1 MNLSI
6 PPIINYQT
14 GKIDAENVITK
25 IATLSSLEGVFADE
39 VKHIE
44 NVQDRVIYQVEM
56 LPAQQAEGEL
66 NFGVSHIEPGLVGNE
81 FHMTRGH
88 IHQRKEQ
95 AEFYFGSQGE
105 GLLLMQ
111 TEQGDVSIEK
121 VFPGSIHHIP
131 GFVAH
136 RLINTGDTRLSALAV
151 WPAIAGHNYEF
162 LKEVGFKVR
171 VLKSAM
177 GYKIVSTNE
186 VYKHSG
192 QV

>member
-25 IATLSSLEGVFADE
+25 ITTLSSLEGVFADE
-39 VKHIE
+39 MKRTE
-44 NVQDRVIYQVEM
+44 SAQDKVIYQVDM

-66 NFGVSHIEPGLVGNE
+66 NFGVSHIEPGLVGDE

-95 AEFYFGSQGE
+95 AEFYFGSQDE

-111 TEQGDVSIEK
+111 TELGDVSIEK

-162 LKEVGFKVR
+162 LREVGFKVR
-171 VLKSAM
+171 VLKSSM
-177 GYKIVSTNE
+177 GYKIVSTDE
-186 VYKHSG
+186 VY
-192 QV
+192 